1 MLSDAFYAEW
11 QEVMSNLEFTG
22 FENAHVQ
29 SMVTLLAA
37 ILHIGNITFEEA
49 ANVCV
54 EWALFCLVVHL
65 SCILPL
71 LTPLASAGFC
81 EHNEF
86 RQAPCAHLQAAHG
99 AI

>member
-65 SCILPL
+65 SARCACTAADR
-71 LTPLASAGFC
+71 TP
-81 EHNEF
+81 
-86 RQAPCAHLQAAHG
+86 
-99 AI
+99 